1 MGSSPLARA
10 AHGGG
15 TVGAGSLALG
25 GGAASGGGGG
35 VSATAPKH
43 LSAHLQSSMYKGK
56 AAKHASIARH
66 GKKGVRAAVSIQ
78 RIVR

>member
-15 TVGAGSLALG
+15 AVGTGSLAVG
-25 GGAASGGGGG
+25 GGTASGGGGA
-35 VSATAPKH
+35 SATAPKH